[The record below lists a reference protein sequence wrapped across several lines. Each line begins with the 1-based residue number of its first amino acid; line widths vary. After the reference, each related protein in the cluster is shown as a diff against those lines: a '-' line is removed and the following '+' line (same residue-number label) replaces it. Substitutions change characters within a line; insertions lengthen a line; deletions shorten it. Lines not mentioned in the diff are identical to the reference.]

1 MEAEDMGI
9 LGMTALMPQLLEK
22 AGIPLSSY
30 YQYIYEL
37 TEDVP
42 VLTCYDVYYDKN
54 EVMHYYTE
62 DTEYKG
68 LVDTYFSCEYENV
81 KHH

>member
-1 MEAEDMGI
+1 MGI

-37 TEDVP
+37 TEVVP

-81 KHH
+81 KHQ

>member
-1 MEAEDMGI
+1 M
-9 LGMTALMPQLLEK
+9 LLD
-22 AGIPLSSY
+22 
-30 YQYIYEL
+30 IYEL

-81 KHH
+81 KHQ